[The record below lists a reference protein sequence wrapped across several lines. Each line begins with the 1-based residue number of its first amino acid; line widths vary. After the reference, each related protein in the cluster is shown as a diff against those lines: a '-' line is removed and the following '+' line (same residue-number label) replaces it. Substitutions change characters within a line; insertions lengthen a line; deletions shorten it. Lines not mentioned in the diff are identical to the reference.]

1 MAPNPGIQGTCF
13 ERPCECKMEATIWTI
28 QFMPAGSFYK
38 TGKVEQ
44 HIKPAVRKDMF
55 IQKESSFMPHG
66 DFSQVSMNST
76 KILITAVLLKGKGQR
91 ERDSKGQGDLK
102 CFH

>member
-1 MAPNPGIQGTCF
+1 
-13 ERPCECKMEATIWTI
+13 MEATIWTV

-66 DFSQVSMNST
+66 AFSQVSMNRT
-76 KILITAVLLKGKGQR
+76 KILITAVLLKGEGESQSATGGFKMLP
-91 ERDSKGQGDLK
+91 LK
-102 CFH
+102 